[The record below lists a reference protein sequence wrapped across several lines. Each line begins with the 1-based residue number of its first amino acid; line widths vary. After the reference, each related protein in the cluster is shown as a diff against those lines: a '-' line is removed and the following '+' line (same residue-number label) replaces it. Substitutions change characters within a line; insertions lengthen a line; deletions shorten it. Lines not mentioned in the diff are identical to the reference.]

1 MQNLWSRSSLS
12 FLRKEN
18 YDTVFKGNK
27 DEINFI
33 DSDEGNEYPLRVL
46 KFHAD
51 ESDEA
56 DFYFFNLL
64 NPYHMQ
70 EKKFKP
76 LMR

>member
-33 DSDEGNEYPLRVL
+33 DSDEGNGYAEII
-46 KFHAD
+46 KDFTQIIKMNG
-51 ESDEA
+51 
-56 DFYFFNLL
+56 FYFVNLL
-64 NPYHMQ
+64 WQYIPIQN
-70 EKKFKP
+70 KN
-76 LMR
+76 